1 MSNLIRIKKKVHWST
16 KLNDEVRMLRIE
28 NGLLKESLK
37 CANSEMCT
45 MRTEYMAIVQVFVTI
60 I

>member
-1 MSNLIRIKKKVHWST
+1 
-16 KLNDEVRMLRIE
+16 MLRIE

-37 CANSEMCT
+37 CENSEMCT